1 MACTWINTYHTVKS
15 LTIELN
21 NCWVTNMFCVLISY
35 DILQS
40 VYTMW
45 HYDVEKC
52 RYCNSKSRIFVQI
65 RTQNGVFF
73 SRYVMGG
80 QVVAD
85 TNQSGI
91 VDVHQTMR
99 DGFLKVTFNRTWR
112 DNQDIFSQG
121 RTRFSLFQ
129 RSVRD
134 PNSELVLLGNQTYNL
149 NCSGKRLYIYVYW
162 YGRFL
167 DAYK

>member
-1 MACTWINTYHTVKS
+1 MI
-15 LTIELN
+15 
-21 NCWVTNMFCVLISY
+21 
-35 DILQS
+35 
-40 VYTMW
+40 
-45 HYDVEKC
+45 
-52 RYCNSKSRIFVQI
+52 
-65 RTQNGVFF
+65 
-73 SRYVMGG
+73 GG
-80 QVVAD
+80 QVLAD

-129 RSVRD
+129 RSVHD

-149 NCSGKRLYIYVYW
+149 NCSGKRLYINVYW
-162 YGRFL
+162 YCSFL